1 MTTLLEVYWGKSLVG
16 QLWLSD
22 DNMQF
27 EYAESWLNNP
37 NALPLSKRLPLQK
50 GSFPS
55 DRVKI
60 FFCNLLPEEELRK
73 RLSKQYGISEDNYFG
88 LLEKIGGECA
98 GALSILPK
106 NFSFSQE
113 SSYEELSNQ
122 KLNDM
127 IDNRANT
134 PFIISHQSSRMSLAG
149 AQDKLPV
156 FFDNNKVY
164 LPTGWHSSSHILKP
178 PSTIWKN
185 TAINELFCMTL
196 AKKIGLNVPDVS
208 IYNTGKHLCYLIE
221 RYDRVRENKE
231 LKRVHQE
238 DFCQALGLMP
248 SQKYQKNG
256 GGVNLKNCFNFIE
269 QNSSSPLKDIIQL
282 IKWVIFNIV
291 IGNCDAHAKNLS
303 LLIHDNGDYTLAP
316 FYDILSTTVY
326 PDLNQELA
334 MKVGGDYSLN
344 NTKQHRWK
352 KFAEEIQIQAT
363 LIKNTS
369 LEVCNSI
376 KTHTSTIT
384 QQIQESWGKSDVIN
398 KIQNK
403 AIQRSDAILKSWN

>member
-1 MTTLLEVYWGKSLVG
+1 MTTLLEVYWNKNLTG
-16 QLWLSD
+16 QLWLSNN
-22 DNMQF
+22 NMQF
-27 EYAESWLNNP
+27 EYTERWLNNP
-37 NALPLSKRLPLQK
+37 KALPLSKKLPLQREV
-50 GSFPS
+50 FPS

-106 NFSFSQE
+106 NFSSPQNP
-113 SSYEELSNQ
+113 SYEELSNQ

-127 IDNRANT
+127 IDNRASI
-134 PFIISHQSSRMSLAG
+134 PFIMSHQSSRMSLAG

-156 FFDNNKVY
+156 FFENNKIH
-164 LPTGWHSSSHILKP
+164 LPIGWLPSSHILKP
-178 PSTIWKN
+178 PSTFWKN
-185 TAINELFCMTL
+185 TVTNELVCMAL
-196 AKKIGLNVPDVS
+196 AKKAGLNVPDVN

-248 SQKYQKNG
+248 SQKYQKDG

-316 FYDILSTTVY
+316 FYDILSTAVY

-334 MKVGGDYSLN
+334 MKVGGDYSLK
-344 NTKQHRWK
+344 NTEQHRWK
-352 KFAEEIQIQAT
+352 KFAEEIQIQDT

-376 KTHTSTIT
+376 KTHTPTIT